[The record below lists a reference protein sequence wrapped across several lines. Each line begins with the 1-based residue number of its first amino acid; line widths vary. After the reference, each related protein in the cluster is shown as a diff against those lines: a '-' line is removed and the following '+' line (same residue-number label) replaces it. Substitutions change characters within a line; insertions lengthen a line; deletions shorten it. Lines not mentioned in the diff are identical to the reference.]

1 MLNNLIKKTLRLQG
15 YELIKTKPSFP
26 PDFDQ
31 LSIETITKVS
41 DYTATSPERIFS
53 LCEAVKYLIKNEI
66 EGDIVECGVYKGG
79 SMMTVAYTLLS
90 MNEKN
95 RHLWL
100 YDTFEGMTPPDDIDK
115 DFQGRT
121 ALQQLQS
128 SQKEAQ
134 ESIWCYSSLEDVQK
148 AMELPGYPKD
158 KIHFIKGK
166 VEDTLPSQSPKKIA
180 LLRLDTDWY
189 QSTYHS
195 LVHLFPCLSP
205 GGVLIID
212 DYGHWQGARQAV
224 DNYIKENNIKLLLTR
239 IDYTGRIGVVANI

>member
-1 MLNNLIKKTLRLQG
+1 
-15 YELIKTKPSFP
+15 
-26 PDFDQ
+26 
-31 LSIETITKVS
+31 
-41 DYTATSPERIFS
+41 
-53 LCEAVKYLIKNEI
+53 
-66 EGDIVECGVYKGG
+66 
-79 SMMTVAYTLLS
+79 MMTVAYTLLS

-148 AMELPGYPKD
+148 ALELPGYPKD